1 MLGILSYRAWLIEPQ
16 FAARIAPVVMR
27 AIEQGNYDQF
37 IQKNRQSNEKIISSL
52 YSGIDSE
59 MIWSQ
64 DMPSYHVAKA
74 KNGNRVAIIPMMGAI
89 TKNGDAC
96 SYGMRDYQNVMS
108 KIAADPSISA
118 VVFHF
123 NNAPG
128 GSHDGTPE
136 ISHNIF
142 NYSKPTIAFVDGMA
156 ASAHYYM
163 ASQTDHI
170 MMNALT
176 DSEVGSIGSLI
187 VSENVQNM
195 IDAGN
200 WPKTEIIRAPQSTN
214 KALFNYI
221 EPLTDSVRAELDSLL
236 KDGVSAFI
244 QAVKNG
250 RPALSKL
257 SSSDEIF
264 TGKMYGT
271 KQAIANGMADS
282 KGSLMD
288 AVNKAANLKYGKS
301 KSASSAASGSQAINT
316 MKFKSKL
323 ISAHFGQSE
332 SAEETPT
339 AEQHQASL
347 EAADTQAAELE
358 TANAALVEA
367 SATHATQLAEA
378 QASVTEL
385 TAQVSSLTTA
395 NQALTTEKAALQ
407 TANTELQ
414 AKLAAKPNGQA
425 TTIISNPEKEENV
438 NGDGHQSATN
448 DNKKYMTSID
458 QKVQEVK
465 ATQPKAST
473 KK

>member
-37 IQKNRQSNEKIISSL
+37 IQKNRQSNEKVISSL
-52 YSGIDSE
+52 YAGLETESAYAST
-59 MIWSQ
+59 
-64 DMPSYHVAKA
+64 PYYVAKA

-96 SYGMRDYQNVMS
+96 SYGMRDYQSTMA
-108 KIAADPSISA
+108 KLATDPSISA

-136 ISHNIF
+136 ISYNIF
-142 NYSKPTIAFVDGMA
+142 NYSKPTLAFVDGMA

-170 MMNALT
+170 MMNSLT

-221 EPLTDSVRAELDSLL
+221 EPLTDSVRAELDAML
-236 KDGVSAFI
+236 KDGVSTFI

-288 AVNKAANLKYGKS
+288 SVNKAANLKHGKS
-301 KSASSAASGSQAINT
+301 KSASSGASGTQAIKT
-316 MKFKSKL
+316 MSYKSKL

-367 SATHATQLAEA
+367 NAVQATQLASL
-378 QASVTEL
+378 QASATEL
-385 TAQVSSLTTA
+385 TAQVQSLTTA
-395 NQALTTEKAALQ
+395 NQALAADKAKLQ
-407 TANTELQ
+407 ADNTELQ
-414 AKLAAKPNGQA
+414 AKLAAKPTGQA
-425 TTIISNPEKEENV
+425 TTVISNSEREENV
-438 NGDGHQSATN
+438 NGDGKESATN
-448 DNKKYMTSID
+448 DNQKYMTSID
-458 QKVQEVK
+458 QKVKEVK
-465 ATQPKAST
+465 STQPKVST